1 MRRWK
6 MEKQSGEILALDA
19 RCGHAD
25 NARVINLL
33 YQLFQKNMLNR
44 LTTFQTFDHGANS
57 IRAARRFVWPFGF
70 GFYFYFSRSRGVV
83 GSSA

>member
-1 MRRWK
+1 
-6 MEKQSGEILALDA
+6 
-19 RCGHAD
+19 
-25 NARVINLL
+25 
-33 YQLFQKNMLNR
+33 MLNW
-44 LTTFQTFDHGANS
+44 LTTIPTFDREVNS